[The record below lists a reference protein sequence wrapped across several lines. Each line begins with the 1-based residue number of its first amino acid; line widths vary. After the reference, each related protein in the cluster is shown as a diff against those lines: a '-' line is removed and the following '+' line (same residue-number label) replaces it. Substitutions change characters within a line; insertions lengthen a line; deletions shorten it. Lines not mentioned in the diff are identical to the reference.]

1 MRDYRPN
8 NSCQYPECFLDQ
20 RKLMVETQIIT
31 RGIKDQRVIHAFL
44 KVPRHLFVANSLELQ
59 AYDDHPLP
67 IGFNQTIS
75 QPYMVA
81 FMLEHLD
88 IKSSHKVLEIG
99 TGSGYQTSLLA
110 ELAKEVYTI
119 ERLPQLSQ
127 IAQERLKQLDY
138 NLSCNEQFA
147 SLPDRSS
154 ARPTEPARLF
164 GRSGGWSFGQVRA
177 GVYYKI
183 DDGTLGWHEFASYDR
198 IIISAAAPEIPQSL
212 IKQLA
217 DNGIML
223 CPVGN
228 EYYQDLIQI
237 TKYGGKIEENNLGS
251 CVFVKLVG
259 KEGWKE

>member
-1 MRDYRPN
+1 MRDYRQD

-20 RKLMVETQIIT
+20 RKRMVETQIVT
-31 RGIKDQRVIHAFL
+31 RGIKDQRVIHTFL
-44 KVPRHLFVANSLELQ
+44 KVPRHFFVENSLKLQ

-81 FMLEHLD
+81 FMLEHLN
-88 IKSSHKVLEIG
+88 IKSSHKILEIG

-119 ERLPQLSQ
+119 ERLPQLSEL
-127 IAQERLKQLDY
+127 AQERLKQLGY
-138 NLSCNEQFA
+138 NFPSNGQFA
-147 SLPDRSS
+147 S
-154 ARPTEPARLF
+154 
-164 GRSGGWSFGQVRA
+164 
-177 GVYYKI
+177 VYYKI
-183 DDGTLGWHEFASYDR
+183 DDGTLGWHEFAPYDR
-198 IIISAAAPEIPQSL
+198 IIISAAAPNIPQSL
-212 IKQLA
+212 IEQLA

-228 EYYQDLIQI
+228 EYYQDLIRI
-237 TKYGGKIEENNLGS
+237 TKHGDKTEKNNLGS